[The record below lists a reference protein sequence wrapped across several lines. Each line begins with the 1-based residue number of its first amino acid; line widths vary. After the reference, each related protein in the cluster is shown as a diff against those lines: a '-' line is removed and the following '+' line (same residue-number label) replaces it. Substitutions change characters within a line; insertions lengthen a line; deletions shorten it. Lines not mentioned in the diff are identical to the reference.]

1 MMKDKSVF
9 NEFEWRGLVYDYT
22 EGLPEVL
29 ETESITAYIGFDP
42 TSDSLQVGNLLAL
55 MGLARLQ
62 RFGHHPI
69 AVAGGGTGMIGDPS
83 GKSQERQL
91 LSREEVAANVASIR
105 GQLERFLD
113 FDAASNPARIVNNAD
128 WLTTI
133 PMMDFL
139 RDIGKHFTVNYM
151 IAKDS
156 VKSRLER
163 EDGISYTEFSYMLL
177 QAYDF
182 LHLYDAF
189 DCRLQSG
196 GSDQWGNIT
205 AGVELIRRKR
215 GSRAYGLVYPL
226 VTGADGA
233 KLGKTARG
241 TVWLD
246 PERTSPYR
254 YYQFWLNQEDAA
266 VIDLL
271 KYFTWLDRETIA
283 DLAEKLEA
291 HPERREAQRTLAQE
305 MTRITHGET
314 ALHKAE
320 QASRVLFGGD
330 LEGLSADDI
339 EDIFAD
345 VPSNEVP
352 KRKLEGDGL
361 SLVEVMDDVDLSRS
375 RGAARRLLKSGGVY
389 VNNVRVQDTQ
399 RTLTLGDAIE
409 GRFIVLRRGKKTYHL
424 IRVVE

>member
-1 MMKDKSVF
+1 MKDESVF
-9 NEFEWRGLVYDYT
+9 EEFKWRGLVYDHT
-22 EGLPEVL
+22 EGLPKVL
-29 ETESITAYIGFDP
+29 ETESVTAYIGFDP

-62 RFGHHPI
+62 RFGHRPI

-91 LSREEVAANVASIR
+91 MSRQQVEANVESIR
-105 GQLERFLD
+105 GQLQRFLD
-113 FDAASNPARIVNNAD
+113 FEVASNPARIVNNAD

-133 PMMDFL
+133 PMMEFL
-139 RDIGKHFTVNYM
+139 RDVGKHFTVNYM

-182 LHLYDAF
+182 LHLYDTF
-189 DCRLQSG
+189 DCKLQSG

-205 AGVELIRRKR
+205 AGVELIRRTR

-233 KLGKTARG
+233 KLGKTAKG
-241 TVWLD
+241 TIWLD

-254 YYQFWLNQEDAA
+254 YYQFWLNQEDAD

-271 KYFTWLDRETIA
+271 KYFTWLDREAIA
-283 DLAEKLEA
+283 DLEDRLQA
-291 HPERREAQRTLAQE
+291 HPERREAQRTLAEE

-314 ALHKAE
+314 ALQKAE

-330 LEGLSADDI
+330 LEGLSASDI
-339 EDIFAD
+339 RDIFAD
-345 VPSNEVP
+345 VPSSDVP
-352 KRKLEGDGL
+352 KSQFEGEGL

-375 RGAARRLLKSGGVY
+375 RGAARRVLKSGGVY
-389 VNNVRVQDTQ
+389 VNNVRVQETD
-399 RTLTLGDAIE
+399 RSLTLEDTIE
-409 GRFIVLRRGKKTYHL
+409 GQFIVLRRGKKTYHL
-424 IRVVE
+424 VRVVD

>member
-1 MMKDKSVF
+1 MKVESVF
-9 NEFEWRGLVYDYT
+9 DEFQWRGLVYDHT

-29 ETESITAYIGFDP
+29 ETASVTAYIGFDP

-91 LSREEVAANVASIR
+91 LSREQVEANVASIR

-113 FDAASNPARIVNNAD
+113 FDAEANPARIVNNAE

-189 DCRLQSG
+189 DCTLQSG

-215 GSRAYGLVYPL
+215 SARAYGLVYPL

-233 KLGKTARG
+233 KLGKTAKG
-241 TVWLD
+241 TIWLD

-254 YYQFWLNQEDAA
+254 YYQFWLNQEDAD

-271 KYFTWLDRETIA
+271 KYFTWLDQEAIS
-283 DLAEKLEA
+283 DLEEKLQA

-314 ALHKAE
+314 ALQKAE
-320 QASRVLFGGD
+320 LASQVLFGGD

-339 EDIFAD
+339 ADIFAD
-345 VPSNEVP
+345 VPSSDVP
-352 KRKLEGDGL
+352 KHDLEGEGA
-361 SLVEVMDDVDLSRS
+361 SLVAVMDDVDLSRS

-389 VNNVRVQDTQ
+389 VNNRRVQASD
-399 RTLTLGDAIE
+399 RTLTLDDAIE

-424 IRVVE
+424 LRVID